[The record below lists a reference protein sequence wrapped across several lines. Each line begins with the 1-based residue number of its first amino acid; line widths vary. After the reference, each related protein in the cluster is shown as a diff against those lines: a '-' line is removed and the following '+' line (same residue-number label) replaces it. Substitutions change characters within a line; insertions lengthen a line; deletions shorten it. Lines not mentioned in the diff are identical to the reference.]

1 MVGTVVLYSV
11 LRAFE
16 SNSLMGGTKNENPLF
31 QRSQGISWHASHNTL
46 CLNTPQSFHGPK
58 KEFAKASQQYCKKQP
73 CPNFAAHQ
81 RVACHCLR
89 GCIPSLQLRLF
100 IASRPGTGTSRRF
113 KKPGALAGAQFAGCR
128 HFFAGGVAPAVPDAP
143 LLRELCYDA
152 FAVLHSGHTRTPVF
166 VAQRLNRE
174 LVQDADEKRTD
185 KFFADARLPRAERA
199 ELSDYKGSGYSR
211 GHMAPA
217 GDMPTPTA
225 MAQSFSLANMV
236 PQNAKQN
243 SGPWAKIE
251 KDTRQYALRAKGDV
265 FVITGPVFAPGAQT
279 IGANQVVV
287 PTHLFKLVYDAN
299 TGRAWA
305 HWQQNADSARAG
317 PPISYRDLKQRV
329 GVELL
334 AGVEVR

>member
-1 MVGTVVLYSV
+1 MAPKKNSRKRRSNPAKNNLVQILRRTSVWLVTACVV
-11 LRAFE
+11 AF
-16 SNSLMGGTKNENPLF
+16 
-31 QRSQGISWHASHNTL
+31 QASSCGFL
-46 CLNTPQSFHGPK
+46 STPAQGPK
-58 KEFAKASQQYCKKQP
+58 P
-73 CPNFAAHQ
+73 
-81 RVACHCLR
+81 VV
-89 GCIPSLQLRLF
+89 
-100 IASRPGTGTSRRF
+100 ASRKPGT
-113 KKPGALAGAQFAGCR
+113 LAETKFAGCR
-128 HFFAGGVAPAVPDAP
+128 HFFAGGVAPAVPNAP

-166 VAQRLNRE
+166 VAQRLNSK
-174 LVQDADEKRTD
+174 LVQDADERRTD
-185 KFFADARLPRAERA
+185 KFFADARLPRSERA

-243 SGPWAKIE
+243 SGTWAKIE

-279 IGANQVVV
+279 IGANQVAV

-299 TGRAWA
+299 TGKAWA
-305 HWQQNADSARAG
+305 H
-317 PPISYRDLKQRV
+317 
-329 GVELL
+329 
-334 AGVEVR
+334 